1 MRFTMDRIVDSH
13 HHIWRRQD
21 LPWLE
26 GPMLPRIFGPYEPIR
41 RDYAIEEYLG
51 DIEGSGI
58 AQSIYVQANW
68 APARAV
74 DEVAWVQAEADRT
87 GYPHAIVGYAD
98 LRDPDIGEVLKAQS
112 RFPLLR
118 GIRMQLH
125 WHENEQYR
133 FADGPAVMN
142 DAALR
147 RHFGLLAEHGLV
159 FELQVFTPQME
170 NGAAFAEAFPNVPM
184 VLAHC
189 GMPEDLTLG
198 GWHAWREGME
208 RLAAV
213 PSVSVK
219 LSGLGTFIHR
229 LDQAHIERTVQDT
242 VALFGPERC
251 LWGSNF
257 PIEKLWTD
265 YASLIQ
271 AYRRAL
277 AHLSPAAQEAIF
289 GGTARQLYR
298 L

>member
-1 MRFTMDRIVDSH
+1 MRATMDRIVDAH
-13 HHIWRRQD
+13 HHIWRQRD

-26 GPMLPRIFGPYEPIR
+26 GPMLPRIFGLYEPIR
-41 RDYAIEEYLG
+41 RDYAIEEYLN
-51 DIEGSGI
+51 DIEGSGV

-68 APARAV
+68 APAQAV

-87 GYPHAIVGYAD
+87 GVPHAIVGYAD
-98 LRDPDIGEVLKAQS
+98 LRDPDVGDVLKAQCQY
-112 RFPLLR
+112 PLLR

-142 DAALR
+142 DEALR
-147 RHFGLLAEHGLV
+147 RNVGLLAERDLL
-159 FELQVFTPQME
+159 FELQIFTAQME
-170 NGAAFAEAFPNVPM
+170 DGAAFAAAFPDMPM

-189 GMPEDLTLG
+189 GMPEDPTAE
-198 GWHAWREGME
+198 GWRAWREEME

-229 LDQAHIERTVQDT
+229 LDQAHIERTVRET

-265 YASLIQ
+265 YASLID
-271 AYRRAL
+271 AYRQAL

-289 GGTARQLYR
+289 GGTARRLYR

>member
-1 MRFTMDRIVDSH
+1 MRAVMERIVDSH
-13 HHIWRRQD
+13 HHIWRQQD
-21 LPWLE
+21 LPWLV
-26 GPMLPRIFGPYEPIR
+26 GPMQPRIFGPYEPIR

-51 DIEGSGI
+51 DIGGCGV
-58 AQSIYVQANW
+58 AQSVYVQANW

-98 LRDPDIGEVLKAQS
+98 LRDPDVGEVLKAQS
-112 RFPLLR
+112 RYPLLR

-133 FADGPAVMN
+133 FADGPAAMN

-147 RHFGLLAEHGLV
+147 RNVGLLAAHDLL
-159 FELQVFTPQME
+159 FELQVFTAQME
-170 NGAAFAEAFPNVPM
+170 DGAAFAEAFPDVPM
-184 VLAHC
+184 VLTHC
-189 GMPEDLTLG
+189 GMPEDLTPP
-198 GWHAWREGME
+198 GWRAWRAGME

-229 LDQAHIERTVQDT
+229 LDRAHIERTVRET
-242 VALFGPERC
+242 VELFRPERC

-257 PIEKLWTD
+257 PIEKLWTG
-265 YASLIQ
+265 YASLIG
-271 AYRRAL
+271 AYREAL
-277 AHLSPAAQEAIF
+277 VHLSPEAQEAIF
-289 GGTARQLYR
+289 AGTARRLYR